1 MFHFAKQGYRL
12 LIGAA
17 VILLTSQ
24 IAWAQSE
31 VRPPLWEIR
40 AGDATA
46 YLFGTIHV
54 GAADFYPLP
63 EIVESAFR
71 NSDTL
76 AIEVDQN
83 NAQEAASAV
92 AIALYTPPDS
102 IENHLEPALLASA
115 QKASAQ
121 YGLQFLQLRQ
131 MKPYLLMFTLT
142 MLEYGRLGFDPA
154 YGLDAHFS
162 QRARRDGK
170 RVVTLES
177 MNQQMSMLDNLS
189 PKLQSAMLQI
199 TVDEINSGE
208 VPDLVDEM
216 ITAWRTGD
224 TEQLNEVLSAEERK
238 LKPTLAK
245 EFRHHFL
252 TERNA
257 AMAQQIDDMLRD
269 GQRVFVAVG
278 ALHMVGKDSIPVLLR
293 KKGYAVNPL

>member
-1 MFHFAKQGYRL
+1 MFQFARQGYRL

-17 VILLTSQ
+17 VILLASQ

-63 EIVESAFR
+63 ESVESAFR

-83 NAQEAASAV
+83 NTQEAASAV

-121 YGLQFLQLRQ
+121 YGLQFVQLRQ

-142 MLEYGRLGFDPA
+142 MMEYGRLGFDPA

-162 QRARRDGK
+162 QRARREGK

-177 MNQQMSMLDNLS
+177 MYQQMSMLDNLS

>member
-1 MFHFAKQGYRL
+1 MFHFARQGYRR
-12 LIGAA
+12 LIAAA
-17 VILLTSQ
+17 VILLASQ
-24 IAWAQSE
+24 IAWAQSD

-54 GAADFYPLP
+54 GTADFYPLP
-63 EIVESAFR
+63 ESVESAFR

-83 NAQEAASAV
+83 NTQEAASAI

-102 IENHLEPALLASA
+102 IENHLEPALLSSA

-121 YGLQFLQLRQ
+121 YGLEFLQLRQ
-131 MKPYLLMFTLT
+131 MKPYMLMFTLT
-142 MLEYGRLGFDPA
+142 MMEYGRLGFDPA

-162 QRARRDGK
+162 QRARREGK
-170 RVVTLES
+170 QVVTLES

-189 PKLQSAMLQI
+189 PKLQVTMLQI

-208 VPDLVDEM
+208 VPDQVDEM

-224 TEQLNEVLSAEERK
+224 TALLNEVLSAEERK

-257 AMAQQIDDMLRD
+257 AMAQQIDQMLKD

-278 ALHMVGKDSIPVLLR
+278 ALHMVGKDSIPALLR